1 LDAISTQGSGRTLWR
16 EVIITKLATNEVIKY
31 PLLSEDAVTLL
42 EAENKITFIVDI
54 RSDKHDIRRA
64 VQELYEVRVE
74 HVNTLITPEG
84 EKKAFVKL
92 EPEFK
97 AADLAVR
104 LGIL

>member
-1 LDAISTQGSGRTLWR
+1 M
-16 EVIITKLATNEVIKY
+16 TKLATNEVIRF

-42 EAENKITFIVDI
+42 EAENKITFVVNIN
-54 RSDKHDIRRA
+54 SDKHDIKRA

-74 HVNTLITPEG
+74 NVNTMITPEG

-92 EPEFK
+92 TPEFK

>member
-1 LDAISTQGSGRTLWR
+1 M
-16 EVIITKLATNEVIKY
+16 TKLAIDEVVKY

-42 EAENKITFIVDI
+42 EAENKITFVVDL

-64 VQELYEVRVE
+64 VEQLYEVRVE
-74 HVNTLITPEG
+74 KVSTLITPEG
-84 EKKAFVKL
+84 DKKAFVKL
-92 EPEFK
+92 TPDFK

>member
-1 LDAISTQGSGRTLWR
+1 L
-16 EVIITKLATNEVIKY
+16 TKLAVNEVVRY

-42 EAENKITFIVDI
+42 ESENKITFIVDR

-64 VQELYEVRVE
+64 IEELYEVRVAQ
-74 HVNTLITPEG
+74 VRTLITPEG
-84 EKKAFVKL
+84 DKKAFVKL
-92 EPEFK
+92 TSDFK

>member
-1 LDAISTQGSGRTLWR
+1 MGFIM
-16 EVIITKLATNEVIKY
+16 TKLALEEVIRY

-42 EAENKITFIVDI
+42 ESENKITFIVNI
-54 RSDKHDIRRA
+54 KSDKHDIRRA
-64 VQELYEVRVE
+64 VQSLYEVTVDQVR
-74 HVNTLITPEG
+74 TLVTPEG

-92 EPEFK
+92 TPEFK

>member
-1 LDAISTQGSGRTLWR
+1 M
-16 EVIITKLATNEVIKY
+16 TKLATNEVIKY

-42 EAENKITFIVDI
+42 EAENKITFVVNIK
-54 RSDKHDIRRA
+54 SDKHDIKRA

-74 HVNTLITPEG
+74 NVNTLITPEG

-92 EPEFK
+92 TPDFK

>member
-1 LDAISTQGSGRTLWR
+1 L
-16 EVIITKLATNEVIKY
+16 TKLTVNEVVRY

-42 EAENKITFIVDI
+42 ESENKITFIVDT
-54 RSDKHDIRRA
+54 RSDKHDIKRA
-64 VQELYEVRVE
+64 IEELYEVKVE
-74 HVNTLITPEG
+74 QVRTLITPEG

-92 EPEFK
+92 SPDFK

>member
-1 LDAISTQGSGRTLWR
+1 M
-16 EVIITKLATNEVIKY
+16 TKLATNEVVRY

-42 EAENKITFIVDI
+42 EAENKITFIVDL
-54 RSDKHDIRRA
+54 RSDKHDIKRA
-64 VQELYEVRVE
+64 IEELYEVKVRQVR
-74 HVNTLITPEG
+74 TLITPEG

-92 EPEFK
+92 TPEFK

>member
-1 LDAISTQGSGRTLWR
+1 MG
-16 EVIITKLATNEVIKY
+16 KLATNEVVKY

-54 RSDKHDIRRA
+54 RCDKNDVRRA
-64 VQELYEVRVE
+64 IQELYEVRVQKV
-74 HVNTLITPEG
+74 HTMITPEG

-92 EPEFK
+92 APDFK
-97 AADLAVR
+97 ASDLAVR